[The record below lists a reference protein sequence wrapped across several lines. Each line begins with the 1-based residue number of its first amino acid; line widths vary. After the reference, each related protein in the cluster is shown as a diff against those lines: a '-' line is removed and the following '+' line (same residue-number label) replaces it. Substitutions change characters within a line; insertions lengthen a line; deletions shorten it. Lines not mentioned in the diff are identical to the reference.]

1 MRTILHVG
9 THKTGTTSIQ
19 QFGNRRAQQLREVGL
34 WYPGYD
40 LIGLKRHPAHHDFSH
55 AVAGTLSTLS
65 FEQAN
70 DFIAAIA
77 QGAGDASHV
86 LLSAEPIYR
95 HLIPTKT
102 KNSAEYWAAR
112 DAYIARLAEVTAP
125 LQPEILIVLRR
136 QDDFSRSLYQENVK
150 ARHMKQDFRSF
161 LKTRL
166 PNFQYLEQINLFKKY
181 FKIVDIAIFEDL
193 AENGELIRDFFRH
206 IGIEIGKIDKIA
218 EFNESLPIELVEF
231 KRQLNMTGL
240 SKQQLASIS
249 RVLLDVGQNTDEFL
263 RRSDLDWI
271 PASEMTAFMDRF
283 AEANAQIF
291 AMMKNPPK
299 RDTLFPPGRPRS
311 EVFGELSMERFKAI
325 NALVLQRVLAGSAV

>member
-9 THKTGTTSIQ
+9 THKTGTTTIQ
-19 QFGNRRAQQLREVGL
+19 QFANRRAPQLREAGL

-55 AVAGTLSTLS
+55 AVAGTLSTLT

-70 DFIAAIA
+70 DFVAAIA
-77 QGAGDASHV
+77 RGAGDAGHV

-95 HLIPTKT
+95 HVIPEKTKT
-102 KNSAEYWAAR
+102 TEEYWAAR

-125 LQPEILIVLRR
+125 LEPEILIVLRR

-150 ARHMKQDFRSF
+150 ARHMRQDFRSF
-161 LKTRL
+161 LKSRL
-166 PNFQYLEQINLFKKY
+166 ANFQYLEQINLFKKY

-193 AENGELIRDFFRH
+193 AEDGQLLRNFFHH

-231 KRQLNMTGL
+231 KRQLNRADL

-249 RVLLDVGQNTDEFL
+249 RALLDIGQVEGFP
-263 RRSDLDWI
+263 RGSDLDWI

-291 AMMKNPPK
+291 AMMKNPPG
-299 RDTLFPPGRPRS
+299 RDTLFPPGRVRT
-311 EVFGELSMERFKAI
+311 EVFEGLSMERFKAI
-325 NALVLQRVLAGSAV
+325 NALVLQRILADGAR